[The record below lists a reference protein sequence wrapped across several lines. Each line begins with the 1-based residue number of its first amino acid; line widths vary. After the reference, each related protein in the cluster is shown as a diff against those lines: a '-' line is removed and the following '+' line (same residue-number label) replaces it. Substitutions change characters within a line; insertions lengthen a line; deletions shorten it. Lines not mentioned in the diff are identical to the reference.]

1 MYIILIESEKKY
13 YILVNNEDYSVLGF
27 NTEKE
32 GIEYFEKAYK
42 SCHSCSYE
50 GSMSAC
56 LNFLTF
62 RPSIIKIKDV
72 EDIRDNIA
80 VEKPRKVTLSHVS
93 GSMDVITTREKAKEL
108 WESGK
113 KPRLI

>member
-1 MYIILIESEKKY
+1 MYIVLIESEENY
-13 YILVNNEDYSVLGF
+13 YILVNSKDYSVLGF
-27 NTEKE
+27 STEKE

-42 SCHSCSYE
+42 SCHSRSYE

-56 LNFLTF
+56 LNFLIF
-62 RPSIIKIKDV
+62 RPSIIKIEDL

-80 VEKPRKVTLSHVS
+80 AEKPHKITLSHVS

-108 WESGK
+108 WKSGK

>member
-1 MYIILIESEKKY
+1 MYIVLIQSKEDY
-13 YILVNNEDYSVLGF
+13 YILANSDDSISSF
-27 NTEKE
+27 NTEEDAIK
-32 GIEYFEKAYK
+32 YFEKGYR
-42 SCHSCSYE
+42 SYHYRSYE

-80 VEKPRKVTLSHVS
+80 AEKPRKITLSHVS